1 MADIPVHDTKTM
13 AAVDV
18 GTNTVRLLV
27 VRGSKVSSAAI
38 VEEAQQI
45 TRLGE
50 GMERQLHDVPM
61 QRTVA
66 AIAGFVRRAQEFQ
79 PDRIAILATS
89 AARRAE
95 NGSEFCRLVYKAT
108 GVMPQIISGRYEAE
122 LTVRGVLGAVP
133 AGIENA
139 VILDIGGGSTELVQV
154 ADSKVMKIKSLEIGA
169 VTLTERF
176 FHHTGPIP
184 QTELARLGDFAKGVL
199 EGLELTCP
207 AIWVGT
213 AGTITTLA
221 SLDQQMVQYDP
232 KKINGYWLTAPK
244 ISRWLEVLA
253 TMTHDE
259 RKTLPGLEP
268 GRADIIVAGAGLL
281 EVIMKH
287 FGQDR
292 ITVSDAGFR
301 EGIIYSLY
309 DMQSQVT

>member
-1 MADIPVHDTKTM
+1 MADIPVHDTNIQTV

-27 VRGSKVSSAAI
+27 VRGDKYSSSTI
-38 VEEAQQI
+38 IDQAQQT

-50 GMERQLHDVPM
+50 GVTDRQIQDVPM
-61 QRTVA
+61 RRTVA
-66 AIAGFVRRAQEFQ
+66 AIAGFVERAKTFQ
-79 PDRIAILATS
+79 PDQIAILATS
-89 AARRAE
+89 AARQAK
-95 NGSEFCRLVYKAT
+95 NGAEFCRLVYQAS
-108 GVMPQIISGRYEAE
+108 GVMPEIISGVKEAE
-122 LTVRGVLGAVP
+122 LTVCGVLGAVP
-133 AGIENA
+133 GAGENA
-139 VILDIGGGSTELVQV
+139 VILDIGGGSTELVRV
-154 ADSKVMKIKSLEIGA
+154 ADGKIINIQSLEIGA

-176 FHHTGPIP
+176 FHHSGPIP
-184 QTELARLGDFAKGVL
+184 QTELARLGDFAKGAL
-199 EGLELTCP
+199 EGLEISSP
-207 AIWVGT
+207 ATWVGT

-232 KKINGYWLTAPK
+232 KKINGYRLSE

-253 TMTHDE
+253 TMSLEE

-268 GRADIIVAGAGLL
+268 GRADIIVAGVGLL

-287 FGQDR
+287 FGQDH

-309 DMQSQVT
+309 EK

>member
-1 MADIPVHDTKTM
+1 MADIPVHDTNIQTM

-27 VRGSKVSSAAI
+27 VRGEKFSSAAI
-38 VEEAQQI
+38 VDQAQQI

-50 GMERQLHDVPM
+50 LMRDRQIQDIPM
-61 QRTVA
+61 RRTVA
-66 AIAGFVRRAQEFQ
+66 AIADFVKRAKAFQ
-79 PDRIAILATS
+79 PVQIAILATS
-89 AARRAE
+89 AARQAK
-95 NGSEFCRLVYKAT
+95 NADEFCRLVYKAT
-108 GVMPQIISGRYEAE
+108 GVMPEIISGRYEAE

-133 AGIENA
+133 EAGENS
-139 VILDIGGGSTELVQV
+139 VILDIGGGSTELVRV
-154 ADSKVMKIKSLEIGA
+154 ADGKIIDILSMEIGA

-176 FHHTGPIP
+176 FRHSGPIP
-184 QTELARLGDFAKGVL
+184 KTELAHMRDFAKVVL
-199 EGLELTCP
+199 EESEFTCP
-207 AIWVGT
+207 ATWVGT

-232 KKINGYWLTAPK
+232 KKINGYRLSAPE

-253 TMTHDE
+253 AMSLQT

-268 GRADIIVAGAGLL
+268 DRADIIVAGAGLL

-287 FGQDR
+287 FGQEH
-292 ITVSDAGFR
+292 ISISDAGFR

-309 DMQSQVT
+309 EMQS